1 MARVTF
7 AVDGK
12 DGVGN
17 LQHWRANTVLNTSL
31 TKFVRMP
38 PSSDDPHSVFLTDR
52 SEAVP
57 DKNNITVR
65 GILEK
70 SQTTVSA
77 ETGLSKASRPQK
89 LA

>member
-7 AVDGK
+7 VTGSTH
-12 DGVGN
+12 GVGN
-17 LQHWRANTVLNTSL
+17 MQHRRADTVLNTSL
-31 TKFVRMP
+31 TRSVRMT
-38 PSSDDPHSVFLTDR
+38 PSSVDPHNVFLTDR
-52 SEAVP
+52 SEAIP

-70 SQTTVSA
+70 SQTMVSA
-77 ETGLSKASRPQK
+77 EAGPSKASRPQK